1 MVHPMTKNAPIKLD
15 LSNTSL
21 PNERL
26 ENLRE
31 LFPEA
36 VSEGK
41 IDFTRLKQI
50 LGEAVDERKEKY
62 GLSWAG
68 KSESIQVL
76 QVPANGTLVPMPD
89 ESVNFDTSENLIIEG
104 DNLEVLKLLQRSY
117 YGKIKMIYID
127 PPYNTGN
134 EFIYP
139 DNFKEGLEDYLKYS
153 GQTSEEGLKLT
164 TNTEANGRYH
174 SKWLSMMYPRVF
186 LARNLMRD
194 DGYLVVSIDDAE
206 FSNLKALLNEV
217 FGEENQLAVL
227 VWDKNR
233 KNDAKFFSVG
243 HEYMLVY
250 AKNKQLLKEMEVVLR
265 APKVGIEEVE
275 NLFAEL
281 RKKFGS
287 DWQKIADGFRAYFS
301 EMEEDDPRKV
311 LARFNKFDEKGP
323 YRDDG
328 NINWPGGGG
337 PTYDV
342 IHPITGKPCKKPRSG
357 WRYPT
362 VERFQEEVTKGR
374 IVFGS
379 DETTVPSVRM
389 NLFESATQVMRSV
402 QFSYAQTA
410 SNEFDA
416 IFDGARVFENPKHFA
431 DLASLVDYLT
441 GNDDIILDFFAGSC
455 SSAHAVLL
463 SNVKNSSSRKFICV
477 QLPEKIGDKTS
488 TEKAARALKLKT
500 IFDLG
505 AERVRRVIK
514 SMKDQKS
521 SLDLGFKAFKLTSS
535 NFKEWEPEKY
545 GSDEKALA
553 EQLKLHIENVKDD
566 RNALSIAYEILLKLG
581 YELSTPL
588 EAIKLV
594 GEPVYSIAG
603 GEFLLSVEKTIKAET
618 LREMIKR
625 KPKRIVCLDVA
636 FQGNDELKTNIV
648 LEMRSHE
655 IEFHT
660 A

>member
-1 MVHPMTKNAPIKLD
+1 MLDRMTAKNEIKLD
-15 LSNTSL
+15 LSSTSL

-26 ENLRE
+26 ESLRE

-36 VSEGK
+36 VTEGK
-41 IDFTRLKQI
+41 IDFARLKQI

-174 SKWLSMMYPRVF
+174 SKWLSMMYPRLF
-186 LARNLMRD
+186 LAKNLLRD
-194 DGYLVVSIDDAE
+194 DGVIFASIDD
-206 FSNLKALLNEV
+206 NEV
-217 FGEENQLAVL
+217 HNLRCIMNEIFGEENFVAEL
-227 VWDKNR
+227 VWKNSSR
-233 KNDAKFFSVG
+233 SNDLVAVE
-243 HEYMLVY
+243 HEYLLCY
-250 AKNKQLLKEMEVVLR
+250 AKLK
-265 APKVGIEEVE
+265 G
-275 NLFAEL
+275 
-281 RKKFGS
+281 
-287 DWQKIADGFRAYFS
+287 
-301 EMEEDDPRKV
+301 V
-311 LARFNKFDEKGP
+311 LASKKWRSVRPEAQDLLNIVEAAKNVGSTLEEAKRLLSDRVNFYVNKDKQEGTKKHSWIQNYSNLDENFRIYYAVDLSGEGSGPPRRFGDKIIPAPDGRHWMSQE
-323 YRDDG
+323 YIDDL
-328 NINWPGGGG
+328 
-337 PTYDV
+337 YSD
-342 IHPITGKPCKKPRSG
+342 
-357 WRYPT
+357 
-362 VERFQEEVTKGR
+362 GR
-374 IVFGS
+374 IVWRGERAYRKLYIEESEEGFKGILEYPTRRGS
-379 DETTVPSVRM
+379 EYLKTLLGKDIFDKPKPHDLIKHLVK
-389 NLFESATQVMRSV
+389 
-402 QFSYAQTA
+402 YAS
-410 SNEFDA
+410 SNE
-416 IFDGARVFENPKHFA
+416 
-431 DLASLVDYLT
+431 DL
-441 GNDDIILDFFAGSC
+441 ILDFFAGSGTTG
-455 SSAHAVLL
+455 HAVLEM
-463 SNVKNSSSRKFICV
+463 NQEEAVKRKFILI
-477 QLPEKIGDKTS
+477 QLPENISDDSPAYKAGYRKISDICRDRVKKVIQKIS
-488 TEKAARALKLKT
+488 
-500 IFDLG
+500 G
-505 AERVRRVIK
+505 AKEVN
-514 SMKDQKS
+514 S
-521 SLDLGFKAFKLTSS
+521 FKFFKLTSS

-545 GSDEKALA
+545 GSDEQALA
-553 EQLKLHIENVKDD
+553 EQLRLHIENVKDERD
-566 RNALSIAYEILLKLG
+566 ALSIAYEILLKRG

-588 EAIKLV
+588 ETITLA
-594 GEPVYSIAG
+594 GEPVYSVAG

-618 LREMIKR
+618 LREMMKR
-625 KPKRIVCLDVA
+625 KPKRVICLDVA